1 MVETE
6 LTREGFAEYVANNIV
21 SYIGDE
27 GIIPKVQEMRK
38 PNGSYLGVA
47 LGREG
52 TCVAPVIN
60 IDAYFKKY
68 TETGESLDDIMK
80 EMAKIANTPTPAS
93 PDDMLGIIKNWDMAV
108 GRLFVRLYATD
119 VVPEDKLSREVA
131 DGLSIVPY
139 VSVSM
144 DDRGIASAAITE
156 DIAEMWGKD
165 REYIIDKALRNA
177 ERLMPI
183 EIVSMAEAMGMPE
196 DILPVPTY
204 IVTNNKKCGG
214 ASALFY
220 EGTFSKL
227 EDILDTEKF
236 TVLPSSVNE
245 FIVIPYKAGTENKL
259 AEVVRMINGKSV
271 PDDLRLADCVYIYDN
286 GELRKEV

>member
-6 LTREGFAEYVANNIV
+6 LTREGFAEYVAENIV

-27 GIIPKVQEMRK
+27 GITPKVQEMKK
-38 PNGSYLGVA
+38 PNGSYLGVV

-60 IDAYFKKY
+60 IDAYFKRY
-68 TETGESLDDIMK
+68 TETGKSLDEIIK
-80 EMAKIANTPTPAS
+80 EMAEIANVPMPTTP
-93 PDDMLGIIKNWDMAV
+93 DNVRGIIKNWDEVV
-108 GRLFVRLYATD
+108 GRLFVRLYSTD
-119 VVPEDKLSREVA
+119 RIPEDKLSREVA

-139 VSVSM
+139 ISISM
-144 DDRGIASAAITE
+144 DDAGVASAAVT
-156 DIAEMWGKD
+156 DDLAEMWGKD
-165 REYIIDKALRNA
+165 GEYIIDKALRNA

-183 EIVSMAEAMGMPE
+183 EIVSMAKAVGMPE

-204 IVTNNKKCGG
+204 IVTNKKKCGG
-214 ASALFY
+214 AAALFY

-227 EDILDTEKF
+227 EEILDTEKF
-236 TVLPSSVNE
+236 VVIPSSVDE
-245 FIVIPYKAGTENKL
+245 FIVMPYKAGTESEL
-259 AEVVRMINGKSV
+259 AEMVRTVNAESV
-271 PDDLRLADCVYIYDN
+271 DENMRLAECVYIYDK